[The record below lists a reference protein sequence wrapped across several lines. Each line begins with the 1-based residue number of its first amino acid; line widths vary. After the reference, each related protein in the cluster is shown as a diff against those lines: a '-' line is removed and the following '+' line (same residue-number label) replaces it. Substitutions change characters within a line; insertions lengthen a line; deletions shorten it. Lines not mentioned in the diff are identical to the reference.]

1 MFSDEYTAT
10 SSNYKMLVNAV
21 IQKAAEDYI
30 AAYKVWNTFK
40 IEELERFFRGQ
51 EFLLYT
57 DGKIDPEYIIKELRR
72 KARR

>member
-1 MFSDEYTAT
+1 MYSDEYTAT

-30 AAYKVWNTFK
+30 AAYKVRNTFK